1 MNDLV
6 ERMRT
11 ALLAAVKRLAV
22 QVEASQDA
30 EALTECVTH
39 LRILLPI
46 FDAADM
52 LDEAKILRNAITE
65 RVGQLATKQPWT
77 ESLIALNAVK
87 GML

>member
-1 MNDLV
+1 MKLEAITAALV
-6 ERMRT
+6 E
-11 ALLAAVKRLAV
+11 ASKRLAV
-22 QVEASQDA
+22 QISASQDA

-52 LDEAKILRNAITE
+52 LDEVKILRNAITE
-65 RVGQLATKQPWT
+65 RVGQLATRQPWT
-77 ESLIALNAVK
+77 ESLIALNAIK